1 MKIPL
6 ALLLCMTFLGLPFGG
21 FEEKLSFLPPA
32 YADPQNPPTKS
43 AEGEEIPPDRS
54 VGAKEV
60 PRSDGGKDRIYYSI
74 VTPEEENR
82 AKKEE
87 KEKEDK
93 SWDMLR
99 NIIIDQRTR

>member
-6 ALLLCMTFLGLPFGG
+6 ISLLCMAFLGLPSGG
-21 FEEKLSFLPPA
+21 FLEKLSLLPPA
-32 YADPQNPPTKS
+32 YADPQNPPKN
-43 AEGEEIPPDRS
+43 AEEGEIPPDR
-54 VGAKEV
+54 GLGTREV
-60 PRSDGGKDRIYYSI
+60 PRSDGGKDKVYHSI
-74 VTPEEENR
+74 ITPEEENR